1 MSAAPISLE
10 HAVAALPPRKL
21 FIEGRWVE
29 SDSAELLEVRSP
41 STGKLLAK
49 VPHASA
55 KDVDRGVAAAR
66 RAGDAWR
73 LTAPFERAAACHRI
87 ADRIVARKEQI
98 AAIISLEQGKPY
110 FTEALPEVEETAE
123 NFRIAAEDV
132 KRLETPII
140 PARDPNKRLFTFK
153 VAIGTWGI
161 ITPWNFPTV
170 IPSEYFGP
178 GIAAGNTIVFKPAE
192 QTPLS
197 GLFLAQCMAEADLPP
212 GVFNL
217 ITGLG
222 PSTGDAL
229 VSHPGID
236 GIGLTGETHTGDTIQ
251 RRAGVKKL
259 LMELGGNGPQIVLE
273 DADLQRAAKAAAF
286 GAYFNAGQVCCATE
300 RVLVDRRVH
309 KDFLELVVQEAKLVR
324 VGDPFQEGV
333 LMGPMNN
340 LPVIEKTERHL
351 ADAVQKGARVIF
363 GGKRVAKQPTDFFF
377 EPTVI
382 DDVSSEMLLN
392 NEETFGP
399 VVPVITV
406 DGYEKAIELA
416 NATGYG
422 LQMAIF
428 TQDIDKAFYFA
439 DRLRSGNVVINDTTD
454 YWEAHEPFGGGGGTK
469 SGYGRLGGR
478 FTFDD
483 MTHLK
488 TVALHINNLSPK
500 H

>member
-1 MSAAPISLE
+1 MSSSAMKPEKVI
-10 HAVAALPPRKL
+10 AALPPLKL
-21 FIEGRWVE
+21 FIGGKWV
-29 SDSAELLEVRSP
+29 DSGSKEQIEVKSP
-41 STGKLLAK
+41 ATGKPLAK
-49 VPHASA
+49 IPHANA
-55 KDVDRGVAAAR
+55 KDVDRAVSSAR
-66 RAGDAWR
+66 EAWEGWR

-87 ADRIVARKEQI
+87 ADRIMARKAEI
-98 AAIISLEQGKPY
+98 AAVISMEQGKPY
-110 FTEALPEVEETAE
+110 FAEALPEVEETAE

-192 QTPLS
+192 QTPLAAY
-197 GLFLAQCMAEADLPP
+197 FMTQCVAEAGLPP

-217 ITGLG
+217 ITGDG
-222 PSTGDAL
+222 PTTGDAL
-229 VSHPGID
+229 VSHQGID
-236 GIGLTGETHTGDTIQ
+236 AIGLTGETTTGDTIQ

-273 DADLQRAAKAAAF
+273 DADLPRAARAAAF

-300 RVLVDRRVH
+300 RVLVDKRVH
-309 KDFLELVVQEAKLVR
+309 NDFLDLVVQEAKKIR
-324 VGDPFQEGV
+324 VGDPLATGV
-333 LMGPMNN
+333 TMGPMNN
-340 LPVIEKTERHL
+340 VPVLEKTEQHL
-351 ADAVQKGARVIF
+351 ADAVKKGAKVVF
-363 GGKRVAKQPTDFFF
+363 GGKRAAKQATDMFF

-382 DDVSSEMLLN
+382 DRVSPEMLLN

-406 DGYEKAIELA
+406 KEYDEAIALA
-416 NATGYG
+416 NGTGYG

-428 TQDIDKAFYFA
+428 TRDIDKAFYFA
-439 DRLRSGNVVINDTTD
+439 ERLRSGNVVINDTTD
-454 YWEAHEPFGGGGGTK
+454 YWEAHEPFGGGGGTR

-478 FTFDD
+478 FTFED

-488 TVALHINNLSPK
+488 TVALHVNPLK
-500 H
+500 QR